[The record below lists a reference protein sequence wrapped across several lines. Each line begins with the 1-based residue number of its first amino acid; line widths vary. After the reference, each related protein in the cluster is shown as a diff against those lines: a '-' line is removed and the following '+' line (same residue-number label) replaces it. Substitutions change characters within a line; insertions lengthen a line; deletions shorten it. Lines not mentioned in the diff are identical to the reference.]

1 MNKYCLDLNSMNS
14 KLMIQK
20 YQLTLES
27 RILRTIRV
35 RVNLKN

>member
-1 MNKYCLDLNSMNS
+1 MNS